1 MSFTGVLKRIGQL
14 ILVPVVISLIVFS
27 LLALSYLLPTEGMKE
42 HTKAAF
48 PIFDKEGYYYP
59 QDGPKGTVRD
69 NFIDAMYMN
78 QAIVGAG
85 DADLFGCV
93 MSAYDWCWK
102 DRAAQVENLEMAVK
116 EPESV
121 KLAIT
126 EDRFFNGHVIFVKL
140 LLLLFDYNGIR
151 VFNLTLIGL
160 LTALLCWLM
169 YRRGLGKYIP
179 AVLVSIWFLRPV
191 TVGLNMAFTGIY
203 LCAVIPC
210 IWMLAV
216 RKETLEKYAWLFFV
230 SAGSVMFCFNM
241 NYFQL
246 IGFGMMFLLVLLIT
260 GLPEKPGVLFRKL
273 ADLFIAWMIGYAG
286 TMLLKWTL
294 YQIFV
299 DPTMFE
305 AMIRHFLGRSDV
317 DQSSRLGA
325 VWFNTKIAFGSLW
338 FWIPEVL
345 FLAWTLWRRKKV
357 GLKLFSF
364 TPSEILLLAAML
376 LLPVGRLAILA
387 NHSYVH
393 AWFTYRVLMLPVLA
407 CNFWFTGFGRQ
418 EITGAQ
424 APVAPA
430 LAARSN

>member
-1 MSFTGVLKRIGQL
+1 MPFIRLLKRAGSL
-14 ILVPVVISLIVFS
+14 ILVPVVISMIVFS

-93 MSAYDWCWK
+93 MSAYDWCYK
-102 DRAAQVENLEMAVK
+102 DRSAQLENLEMAVK
-116 EPESV
+116 DPGSV
-121 KLAIT
+121 TLAVT

-286 TMLLKWTL
+286 TMLIKWTL

-317 DQSSRLGA
+317 DRSSRLGA
-325 VWFNTKIAFGSLW
+325 VWFNTKIAFGSIW
-338 FWIPEVL
+338 FLIPEAL
-345 FLAWTLWRRKKV
+345 FLAGALWHRKKA

-376 LLPVGRLAILA
+376 LLPVARMAILA

-393 AWFTYRVLMLPVLA
+393 AWFVYRVLMLPVLA
-407 CNFWFTGFGRQ
+407 SNLW
-418 EITGAQ
+418 ITGWITRGAGAGGTCVSSQ
-424 APVAPA
+424 SA
-430 LAARSN
+430 